1 LSCINTSTAV
11 KPSVFEQV
19 MERNTTR
26 INLPQ
31 RQNVRPKSKVPRWGW
46 VVLVL
51 FSLAVGAGGG
61 VYFGNLRNSG
71 PATDQASLSSGVDSA
86 KVTKLIVGAREAVAK
101 GEWLEARRLFHDV
114 VEIDPQNPIA
124 MASLPLIDRR
134 LDEAKGV
141 IAVSTVPTGAVI
153 ELKGIDEQSSPARFA
168 GIPLGTHIILIKK
181 EGYETVER
189 SVNVENEAVI
199 DLAGIALRKTSGGIE
214 VVSEPVGADFKLIK
228 TRGDETKE
236 LIEMGKTPARIEK
249 LDPGEYQI
257 LMAVAGWPEYSKMV
271 QVEDNRNTSVSA
283 VFAKGGLNITSDPSG
298 AELWIQS
305 GSGNARKAG
314 KTPMS
319 IAELPVGRH
328 TVELRNADWEP
339 IRRTVEV
346 SDGVTQDL
354 EFAWERALVR
364 FESDPPGAVVFRG
377 NQRLGNGSQVTPFAL
392 EMPEGEYQFSSR
404 IDRLNDVNARTYV
417 DSLAGSN
424 VVNFG
429 FDYGKVFIESEPPGA
444 AVISGG
450 VPIGRTPLALSVVPP
465 GSYTYELSK
474 PQHRST
480 RVSGVV
486 EPGGAL
492 NFSASLKYDAA
503 PVMTRNFKNSLG
515 QEMVWFGR
523 LDGWVG
529 AREVTQEF
537 FEKTTAANPSYFK
550 FPQHPVDS
558 VTWYDA
564 MKFCEALTGEASA
577 QGTLP
582 EGYRYRLPSD
592 QEWSHFVGLQKLD
605 GAVSSLFERKKSTSP
620 VGSLAPNEFGLY
632 DVRGNVWEWVGD
644 WYSQTIVTRMRK
656 EGAIPTEGWVGTD
669 RKVLRGGAW
678 NRSSQFDLKVGNRM
692 GAGPSAKDRYDVGF
706 RVVLMRAR

>member
-1 LSCINTSTAV
+1 MYIYEDCRQ
-11 KPSVFEQV
+11 PSVFEQV

-26 INLPQ
+26 IDLPP
-31 RQNVRPKSKVPRWGW
+31 RQKVRAGSKVPRWGW

-51 FSLAVGAGGG
+51 FSLGVGVGGG
-61 VYFGNLRNSG
+61 LYFGSQRDSTSSAD
-71 PATDQASLSSGVDSA
+71 PAGYSSEANPV
-86 KVTKLIVGAREAVAK
+86 KVTDLITRAREAVAK
-101 GEWLEARRLFHDV
+101 GEWLEARRLFQDV
-114 VEIDPQNPIA
+114 VEIDPKNPVA

-141 IAVSTVPTGAVI
+141 IAVRTVPTGAVI
-153 ELKGIDEQSSPARFA
+153 ELKGIDEQTSPARFA
-168 GIPLGTHIILIKK
+168 GIPLGRYTVLIKK

-199 DLAGIALRKTSGGIE
+199 DLAEIALRKTSGGIE

-228 TRGDETKE
+228 TQGDEPKE
-236 LIEMGKTPARIEK
+236 LIEIGKTPARIEK

-257 LMAVAGWPEYSKMV
+257 LMAVEGWPEYSKMIR
-271 QVEDNRNTSVSA
+271 VEDNRNTSVSA

-305 GSGNARKAG
+305 GGGNARKAG

-319 IAELPVGRH
+319 MAELPVGKH

-339 IRRTVEV
+339 IRRTVEIR
-346 SDGVTQDL
+346 DGVTQDL

-377 NQRLGNGSQVTPFAL
+377 SQRLGNGTQVTPFAL

-404 IDRLNDVNARTYV
+404 VDRLNDVNAQTYV
-417 DSLAGSN
+417 DSAAGSN

-429 FDYGKVFIESEPPGA
+429 FDYGKVFIESEPSGA

-450 VPIGRTPLALSVVPP
+450 VPIGRTPLTLSVVPP
-465 GSYTYELSK
+465 GSYSYELTK

-486 EPGGAL
+486 EPGGSL

-503 PVMTRNFKNSLG
+503 PVMTRNFKNGLG
-515 QEMVWFGR
+515 QEMVWFGG

-529 AREVTQEF
+529 TREVTQEL
-537 FEKTTAANPSYFK
+537 FEKTTGANPSYFK
-550 FPQHPVDS
+550 SPKHPVDS

-564 MKFCEALTGEASA
+564 MKFCEALTGEESA
-577 QGTLP
+577 RGTLP

-620 VGSLAPNEFGLY
+620 VGSLEPNEFGLY

-644 WYSQTIVTRMRK
+644 WYSQTTVNRMRK
-656 EGAIPTEGWVGTD
+656 EGATPNESWVGTD